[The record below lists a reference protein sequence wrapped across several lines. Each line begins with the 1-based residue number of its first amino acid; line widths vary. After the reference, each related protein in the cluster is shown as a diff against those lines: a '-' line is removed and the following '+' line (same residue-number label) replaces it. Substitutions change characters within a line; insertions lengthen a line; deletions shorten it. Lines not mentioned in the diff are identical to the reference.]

1 MRPPPPAEDAV
12 KVEPDTVI
20 SAVPRVTVVV
30 VVVLSTGAAGL
41 GDGGSSPPPP
51 VEVYVE
57 VDPETIISIEPWT
70 EETLPLAAGKL
81 GVGVAPA
88 VGGMTPLSPVEI
100 SVAVEKNVV
109 TSPLPLVVDAGT
121 KVEPGPN
128 SPPPPT
134 TTLVELPE
142 IYVVVAPLI
151 MVVMISVRWVTG
163 RAVGGCC
170 TTVWVMV
177 RVQE

>member
-57 VDPETIISIEPWT
+57 VDPETIISIEP
-70 EETLPLAAGKL
+70 
-81 GVGVAPA
+81 
-88 VGGMTPLSPVEI
+88 
-100 SVAVEKNVV
+100 
-109 TSPLPLVVDAGT
+109 
-121 KVEPGPN
+121 
-128 SPPPPT
+128 
-134 TTLVELPE
+134 
-142 IYVVVAPLI
+142 
-151 MVVMISVRWVTG
+151 
-163 RAVGGCC
+163 
-170 TTVWVMV
+170 
-177 RVQE
+177 